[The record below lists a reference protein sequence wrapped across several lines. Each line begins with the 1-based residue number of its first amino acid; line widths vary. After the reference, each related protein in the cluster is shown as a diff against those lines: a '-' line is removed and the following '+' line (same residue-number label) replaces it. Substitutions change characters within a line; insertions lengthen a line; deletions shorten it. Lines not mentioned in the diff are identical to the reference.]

1 VLGILIMAAGGIASL
16 YFLSSPINLVAGA
29 TAVFIGLIAA
39 RAWQCAHCGA
49 HVDRDAAACPR
60 CVLPFSN

>member
-1 VLGILIMAAGGIASL
+1 MIVGAITSL

-29 TAVFIGLIAA
+29 TAVVIGLIAT
-39 RAWQCAHCGA
+39 RAWQCGHCGA